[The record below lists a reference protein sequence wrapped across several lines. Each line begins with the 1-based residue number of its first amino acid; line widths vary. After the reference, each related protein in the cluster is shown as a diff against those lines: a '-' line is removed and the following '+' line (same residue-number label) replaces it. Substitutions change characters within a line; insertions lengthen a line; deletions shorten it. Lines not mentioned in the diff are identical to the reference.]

1 MEASV
6 LRDTCGRRR
15 RRRRRSCL
23 QPDSEH
29 LPLSKPAVFSFVVN
43 GIQQPPALITV
54 LQLIP
59 VLLRLT
65 LIMKLVSRRQRL
77 ARVFQF
83 FLGGGRCEAEH

>member
-6 LRDTCGRRR
+6 LRDTCRRR
-15 RRRRRSCL
+15 RCRRRSCL
-23 QPDSEH
+23 QPELDN

-59 VLLRLT
+59 VLLRFT

-77 ARVFQF
+77 ARVFF
-83 FLGGGRCEAEH
+83 GVGGRCEAEH